1 MFTLGDVYRSVG
13 RPPSA
18 DADTLRIEAAH
29 YDSRRIGPNML
40 FVALP
45 GERVDGNDFIADAF
59 ARGAV
64 AALCERIET
73 DAPTERQVVTP
84 NVLAAYQR
92 IGAELRS
99 RSGATFVAVTGSNG
113 KTTTKQ
119 ALAAALHA
127 MAPTLA
133 TDRSEN
139 TDVGIPTTLSRLRPD
154 QRFAVI
160 EMGAQVRGEIEA
172 YCAYTRPDVG
182 VITNIAGAHL
192 GLFSSLDAVATAKAE
207 LLAGLPEGG
216 PVILSADDDW
226 TPWLRE
232 RARGPVTTFGRH
244 AASDVHVLGSPLADG
259 SGTRVRAA
267 IGDRTIELH
276 AEGAV
281 GAIDLAFGAAL
292 ATCLALG
299 LDLDAAAD
307 GLARFR
313 APPHRLRLVHLP
325 NGALV
330 LDDSYNANHASMLVA
345 LDALRDVPTPGRRV
359 AVLGDMFELGD
370 FAIQE
375 HRATGRHAAFVDLL
389 VCVGSLAR
397 HIQASA
403 LAAGLNARA
412 SWMIEV
418 DTDRPDEI
426 AAACSEAASRLRNE
440 IGPGDA
446 VLIKASNGMGFATI
460 VEALADRPP
469 DAHAEA
475 TTPDRRGMPPA

>member
-1 MFTLGDVYRSVG
+1 MFTLGDVYRAVG
-13 RPPSA
+13 RPPPAGA
-18 DADTLRIEAAH
+18 DAMRIEAAH

-59 ARGAV
+59 ARGAM
-64 AALCERIET
+64 AALCGRLET

-84 NVLAAYQR
+84 NALAAYQR
-92 IGAELRS
+92 LGAELRS
-99 RSGATFVAVTGSNG
+99 RSRATFVAVTGSNG

-139 TDVGIPTTLSRLRPD
+139 TDIGIPTTLSRLRPD

-172 YCAYTRPDVG
+172 YCAYARPDVG

-216 PVILSADDDW
+216 PVMLNADDDR

-244 AASDVHVLGSPLADG
+244 AASDVRVLGSVLADG
-259 SGTRVRAA
+259 SGTRVRAT
-267 IGDRTIELH
+267 IGDRAIELH
-276 AEGAV
+276 AAGAA

-292 ATCLALG
+292 ATCVALG
-299 LDLDAAAD
+299 LDLNAAAE
-307 GLARFR
+307 GLAGFR
-313 APPHRLRLVHLP
+313 APPHRLQLVRLP
-325 NGALV
+325 NGALM

-345 LDALRDVPTPGRRV
+345 LDVLRDVPAPGRRV
-359 AVLGDMFELGD
+359 AVLGDMFELGE

-397 HIQASA
+397 HIHEGA

-412 SWMIEV
+412 SWLIEI
-418 DTDRPDEI
+418 DTDMPDAI
-426 AAACSEAASRLRNE
+426 STACGEAASRLRDE
-440 IGPGDA
+440 LGTGDA
-446 VLIKASNGMGFATI
+446 VLLKASNGMGFATI
-460 VEALADRPP
+460 VEALAGRPP
-469 DAHAEA
+469 GAPAEA
-475 TTPDRRGMPPA
+475 TTPVRKGMPPA